1 MCHTHNDH
9 WSPFECLTKREVS
22 RLVSSGTKQWKR
34 WGGLEEWGPSGEW
47 AKRHVTSYP
56 SGRTRKDCGVNQY
69 LGKVRYLVLY
79 APRTYTYC
87 TIQSA
92 DCWLLT
98 PLAPHE
104 PRPSHLLSDYV
115 DKLDREDSIPSI
127 VLPLQA
133 AELLATSPG
142 LLERTSYLCHK
153 NTRMAELLARLTSVS
168 SHSHSSASCD
178 EARGNQ
184 IKDLIAFLKHSNNTS
199 AITSSSDYLLDVS
212 GLSISNLWTLA
223 LFVIYGRIVG
233 LIWSLPVQNLDPSQ
247 HSLAYLF
254 VFHLHIQSIQRK
266 TKNFLPAEILPGGR
280 LWLDAVLFLQHFDPV
295 QIRYAGLEWRQLI
308 ELVAQAAQ
316 VESKVRGLWFVW
328 PAFADLRSHF

>member
-98 PLAPHE
+98 PLALSPDH
-104 PRPSHLLSDYV
+104 PICCLITSTSWIVRTQFLLLSFPCR
-115 DKLDREDSIPSI
+115 LLSFWQLRPAFSSE
-127 VLPLQA
+127 
-133 AELLATSPG
+133 LAT
-142 LLERTSYLCHK
+142 CV
-153 NTRMAELLARLTSVS
+153 TRIQGWL
-168 SHSHSSASCD
+168 
-178 EARGNQ
+178 N
-184 IKDLIAFLKHSNNTS
+184 
-199 AITSSSDYLLDVS
+199 YLLD
-212 GLSISNLWTLA
+212 
-223 LFVIYGRIVG
+223 
-233 LIWSLPVQNLDPSQ
+233 
-247 HSLAYLF
+247 
-254 VFHLHIQSIQRK
+254 
-266 TKNFLPAEILPGGR
+266 
-280 LWLDAVLFLQHFDPV
+280 
-295 QIRYAGLEWRQLI
+295 
-308 ELVAQAAQ
+308 
-316 VESKVRGLWFVW
+316 
-328 PAFADLRSHF
+328 